1 MYKIMKFPG
10 LAGEMESATSELIV
24 HMIHPGNA
32 VELFLHG
39 ATENT
44 VTLSREQF
52 TQMAAWVNQEFD
64 ALSNQEREIN

>member
-1 MYKIMKFPG
+1 MYKMVKFPCVSRE
-10 LAGEMESATSELIV
+10 GEPASELIV

-32 VELFLHG
+32 VELFLRG
-39 ATENT
+39 TENT